1 MLLYRCENNVKQLK
15 SDIKIGCANAYVRE
29 FNEDTDELYIYMN
42 DMPPIEL
49 ASLSVIPLPLNS
61 AALRSIIS

>member
-29 FNEDTDELYIYMN
+29 FNENTDELYIYMN
-42 DMPPIEL
+42 DMP
-49 ASLSVIPLPLNS
+49 
-61 AALRSIIS
+61 SIVRQGLLYYKDFYDENP